1 MMKSGE
7 HGFELDAAQYTIRMG
22 WAAMRRYERLM
33 GESAVEALTALEAIE
48 GGQMFG
54 ERIVA
59 LFHCAI
65 TPRPDDMDQTAE
77 MMDDLGSVRSIELLM
92 ATLDE
97 GFAGMKPA
105 NPAAADGSSGKKT
118 KARRAASSKIG

>member
-1 MMKSGE
+1 MKTGE
-7 HGFELDAAQYTIRMG
+7 HAFDLDGVQYTIRMG
-22 WAAMRRYERLM
+22 WAAMRRYEQVM
-33 GESAVEALTALEAIE
+33 GESAVEALKAVESIE

-65 TPRPDDMDQTAE
+65 SPRPDDMDATAE
-77 MMDDLGSVRSIELLM
+77 LMDDLGSVKSMELLM
-92 ATLDE
+92 KSLDD

-105 NPAAADGSSGKKT
+105 APASGEGSATKNR
-118 KARRAASSKIG
+118 KARRAASSKTG